1 MPHPLAHRSRLALLA
16 IAISALATPAISP
29 AASPTAPGAPLT
41 KQQSLNLLSFRGLM
55 LDMAN
60 GNVPTDDRIKSLDL
74 GGIEPL
80 ILAIAGFHRDL
91 NTLGFRY
98 QAQRRELNL
107 AALLDVQNLATAPLR
122 AATRAKIQLAARQ
135 LDQYDADATA
145 ALKRSELALI
155 DAYAKTP
162 ANLGIP
168 ERVTTEPTARSRAY
182 LRNTVAIEKQ
192 RQSEALAV
200 VQLLDDHPDSFQ
212 ASKDPKPVIQFRDE
226 TVRVEYAARVTRI
239 NELADRLNASTQHLR
254 DKNDQAQRQLG
265 ANPPASES
273 GK

>member
-16 IAISALATPAISP
+16 IAISALATSAISP

-135 LDQYDADATA
+135 LD
-145 ALKRSELALI
+145 
-155 DAYAKTP
+155 
-162 ANLGIP
+162 
-168 ERVTTEPTARSRAY
+168 
-182 LRNTVAIEKQ
+182 
-192 RQSEALAV
+192 
-200 VQLLDDHPDSFQ
+200 
-212 ASKDPKPVIQFRDE
+212 
-226 TVRVEYAARVTRI
+226 
-239 NELADRLNASTQHLR
+239 
-254 DKNDQAQRQLG
+254 
-265 ANPPASES
+265 
-273 GK
+273 